1 MDWSVSITALDG
13 YLLAKDTAITPP
25 PSKRQTIPP
34 PPPLLLVAQTVLLKA
49 RMNRPPMY
57 SLVERSVQAGSEGH
71 SQGWAN
77 SRVGD
82 SIF

>member
-13 YLLAKDTAITPP
+13 YLFARHNDH
-25 PSKRQTIPP
+25 PSPIKTSDDSPSP
-34 PPPLLLVAQTVLLKA
+34 SPLLLVAQTVLLKA

-77 SRVGD
+77 S
-82 SIF
+82 